1 MKQADNLLYKDEKGD
16 EYYENERV
24 IDSFAEIENR
34 VVDKQGFTWMSYFFN
49 LVEEYLSVG

>member
-1 MKQADNLLYKDEKGD
+1 MKQADNLLYEDEKGD

-24 IDSFAEIENR
+24 VDSFAEIENR
-34 VVDKQGFTWMSYFFN
+34 VVYKQGFTWMSYFFN

>member
-1 MKQADNLLYKDEKGD
+1 MKQADNLLYEDEKGD

-34 VVDKQGFTWMSYFFN
+34 VVYKQRFTRMSYFFN